1 MDLDPKI
8 KKLVDDTLEDLF
20 SDKKWIRN
28 MKPKVSSAITEPII
42 ATFFSLIQ
50 M

>member
-1 MDLDPKI
+1 MDLNPKI
-8 KKLVDDTLEDLF
+8 KKLVDDTPEDLF
-20 SDKKWIRN
+20 SNKKWIRN

-42 ATFFSLIQ
+42 TIFFSLIQ